1 MKGTLLFL
9 FIIICLSSTAQDQ
22 TVKTLQEESGKSI
35 KKDEADTIPRLWN
48 KGGLFNFSVGQ
59 ASLSNWAA
67 GGDEFSL
74 AINTLFNIYA
84 FYKRDKR
91 SWDNALDISYGY
103 IKTTSL
109 GSRKND
115 DRFDLLSKYGYALN
129 PKLNLALLFNARS
142 QFFRGYTYTDNVRTF
157 SSAFLSP
164 GYFLLS
170 LGLDFKPIKDL
181 SIFISPITYRL
192 VTVLDDTLSAKGMYG
207 VDPGDNTL
215 HEIGAFLSINYM
227 KDFNKNLGYKGKL
240 DLFSN
245 YRKNPQNIDLFMTN
259 VFTAKFGKI
268 FSFNWSIDLI
278 YDDDVRI
285 FGPNKTSAALQLK
298 SIAGLGMSV
307 KF

>member
-1 MKGTLLFL
+1 MKGILLFFL
-9 FIIICLSSTAQDQ
+9 IITYLSSASQDQ
-22 TVKTLQEESGKSI
+22 AVKNLQAESGKTI
-35 KKDEADTIPRLWN
+35 RKDVADTLPGYWK
-48 KGGLFNFSVGQ
+48 KGGLFNFNVGQ

-74 AINTLFNIYA
+74 SINTLFNVYA
-84 FYKRDKR
+84 FYKKEKH
-91 SWDNALDISYGY
+91 SWDNSLDISYGY

-115 DRFDLLSKYGYALN
+115 DRFDLVSKYGYALG

-142 QFFRGYTYTDNVRTF
+142 QFFKGFTYDNNVKTF
-157 SSAFLSP
+157 SSTFLSP

-170 LGLDFKPIKDL
+170 LGLDFKPVKDL

-192 VTVLDDTLSAKGMYG
+192 ITVLDDTLSAKGLYG
-207 VDPGDNTL
+207 VDPGDKTL
-215 HEIGAFLSINYM
+215 HEIGAFLSLNYM
-227 KDFNKNLGYKGKL
+227 KDFNKNLSYKGKL

-245 YRKNPQNIDLFMTN
+245 YRKNPQNIDLFMSN

-268 FSFNWSIDLI
+268 FSFNWSLDLI
-278 YDDDVRI
+278 YDDDVRL

-298 SIAGLGMSV
+298 SIAGIGMLV

>member
-9 FIIICLSSTAQDQ
+9 FIIICLSLTAQDQ
-22 TVKTLQEESGKSI
+22 TVKTLQQESGKSI